1 MEVLNDIA
9 FRLDMDT
16 LLARLHLDKESKDAK
31 DIEHLMES
39 VAPVIKPKAIYEVS
53 YIQYKG
59 CDTVTMGGVTFTSRV
74 LRVNLDKV
82 ERVFPYIATCGREL
96 EKIVAATDDLMRRFW
111 LDTVKDMALR
121 SSLKYL
127 SNYLKRRYALGQ
139 MSTMSPG
146 AGSRDLWPI
155 EQQKQ
160 LFSIFTNVEDLIGVK
175 LTDSFL
181 MIPNK
186 SVSGIYF
193 PTEIKFESCQL
204 CSRKGCLA
212 RKAPYDK
219 NLLEAKY
226 YKDEPYEKGNKK
238 SINKD

>member
-9 FRLDMDT
+9 FQLDMDT
-16 LLARLHLDKESKDAK
+16 LLARLHIDKESEDAK
-31 DIEHLMES
+31 DIQHLVDH
-39 VAPVIKPKAIYEVS
+39 VAPLIKPKAVYKVS

-59 CDTVTMGGVTFTSRV
+59 YDTVNIGGVTFTSRV

-82 ERVFPYIATCGREL
+82 ERVFPYIATCGSEL
-96 EKIVAATDDLMRRFW
+96 EKIVAATDDFMRRFW
-111 LDTVKDMALR
+111 LDTVKEMALEAGR
-121 SSLKYL
+121 KYL
-127 SNYLKRRYALGQ
+127 SNYLKRKYALGQ
-139 MSTMSPG
+139 MSKMSPG
-146 AGSRDLWPI
+146 AGSQDLWPI

-160 LFSIFTNVEDLIGVK
+160 LFSIFGNVEDLIGVK

-204 CSRKGCLA
+204 CPRKGCPS
-212 RKAPYDK
+212 RRAPYDK

-226 YKDEPYEKGNKK
+226 YRGLN
-238 SINKD
+238 

>member
-1 MEVLNDIA
+1 MEVLNDIVVQ
-9 FRLDMDT
+9 LDVDT
-16 LLARLHLDKESKDAK
+16 LLVRLRVDKESEDAK
-31 DIEHLMES
+31 DIQHLIEH
-39 VAPVIKPKAIYEVS
+39 VAPLVKPKAIYEVS

-59 CDTVTMGGVTFTSRV
+59 YDTVAIGAITFTSRV

-96 EKIVAATDDLMRRFW
+96 DEIVAATDDFMRRFW
-111 LDTVKDMALR
+111 LDTIKGMVLET
-121 SSLKYL
+121 SVKYL
-127 SNYLKRRYALGQ
+127 SNYLKRKYALGQ
-139 MSTMSPG
+139 MSKMSPG
-146 AGSRDLWPI
+146 AGSQDLWPI

-160 LFSIFTNVEDLIGVK
+160 LFSIFGNVEDLIGVK
-175 LTDSFL
+175 LTPSFL

-204 CSRKGCLA
+204 CPRKGCLS
-212 RKAPYDK
+212 RRAPYDK

-226 YKDEPYEKGNKK
+226 YKG
-238 SINKD
+238 

>member
-9 FRLDMDT
+9 FQLDMDT
-16 LLARLHLDKESKDAK
+16 LLARLHIDKESEDAK
-31 DIEHLMES
+31 DIQYLIDH
-39 VAPVIKPKAIYEVS
+39 VAPLIKPKAVYEVS

-59 CDTVTMGGVTFTSRV
+59 CDTVNVGGVTFTSRV

-96 EKIVAATDDLMRRFW
+96 EKTVATADDFIRRFW
-111 LDTVKDMALR
+111 LDTVKDMALEAGR
-121 SSLKYL
+121 KYL
-127 SNYLKRRYALGQ
+127 SSYLRRKYALGQ
-139 MSTMSPG
+139 TSSMSPG
-146 AGSRDLWPI
+146 AGSQDLWPI

-160 LFSIFTNVEDLIGVK
+160 LFSIFGNVEDLIGVK

-193 PTEIKFESCQL
+193 PTEIEFESCQL
-204 CSRKGCLA
+204 CPRKGCPS
-212 RKAPYDK
+212 RRAPYDK

-226 YKDEPYEKGNKK
+226 YKGLN
-238 SINKD
+238 

>member
-1 MEVLNDIA
+1 MSLRTGDPKMEVLNDIT
-9 FRLDMDT
+9 FRLDMNT
-16 LLARLHLDKESKDAK
+16 LLARLHIDKESEDAK
-31 DIEHLMES
+31 DIQHLIEN
-39 VAPVIKPKAIYEVS
+39 VAPLVKPKAIYEVC
-53 YIQYKG
+53 YIRHKG
-59 CDTVTMGGVTFTSRV
+59 YETVNVGGIMFTSRV
-74 LRVNLDKV
+74 LQVNLDKV

-96 EKIVAATDDLMRRFW
+96 EKIVAATDDFMRRFW
-111 LDTVKDMALR
+111 LDTVKDMALET
-121 SSLKYL
+121 SKKYL

-139 MSTMSPG
+139 MSKMSPG
-146 AGSRDLWPI
+146 AGSQDLWPL

-160 LFSIFTNVEDLIGVK
+160 LFSIFGNAEDLIGVT

-204 CSRKGCLA
+204 CPRKGCPS
-212 RKAPYDK
+212 RRAPYDK

-226 YKDEPYEKGNKK
+226 YKGRD
-238 SINKD
+238 

>member
-1 MEVLNDIA
+1 MKLW
-9 FRLDMDT
+9 L
-16 LLARLHLDKESKDAK
+16 KYESEDAK
-31 DIEHLMES
+31 DIQHLIER
-39 VAPVIKPKAIYEVS
+39 VAPLIKPKAVYEVS

-59 CDTVTMGGVTFTSRV
+59 CDTVNIGGVTFTSRV
-74 LRVNLDKV
+74 LRVNLDKI

-96 EKIVAATDDLMRRFW
+96 EKIVAATDDFMRRFW
-111 LDTVKDMALR
+111 LDTVKDIALEA
-121 SSLKYL
+121 SGKYL

-139 MSTMSPG
+139 MSSMSPG
-146 AGSRDLWPI
+146 AGSQDLWPI

-160 LFSIFTNVEDLIGVK
+160 LFSIFGNVEDLIGVR

-186 SVSGIYF
+186 TVSGIYF

-204 CSRKGCLA
+204 CPRKECPSR
-212 RKAPYDK
+212 RAPYEK

-226 YKDEPYEKGNKK
+226 FKGLN
-238 SINKD
+238 

>member
-1 MEVLNDIA
+1 MEVLNDID
-9 FRLDMDT
+9 FQLDVDT
-16 LLARLHLDKESKDAK
+16 FLARLRIDKESEDAK
-31 DIEHLMES
+31 DIQHLIDHI
-39 VAPVIKPKAIYEVS
+39 APLIKPKALYEVS

-59 CDTVTMGGVTFTSRV
+59 CDTVNIGGVTFTSRV

-82 ERVFPYIATCGREL
+82 ERVFPYITTCGREL

-111 LDTVKDMALR
+111 LDTIKGMALET
-121 SSLKYL
+121 SVNYL
-127 SNYLKRRYALGQ
+127 SNYLERKYALGQ
-139 MSTMSPG
+139 MSSMSPG
-146 AGSRDLWPI
+146 AGSQDLWPI

-160 LFSIFTNVEDLIGVK
+160 LFSIFGNVEDLIGVK

-186 SVSGIYF
+186 SLSGIYF

-204 CSRKGCLA
+204 CPRKECPA
-212 RKAPYDK
+212 RRAPYDK

-226 YKDEPYEKGNKK
+226 HK
-238 SINKD
+238 IL

>member
-9 FRLDMDT
+9 FQLDVDT
-16 LLARLHLDKESKDAK
+16 LLARLHTDKESEDAK
-31 DIEHLMES
+31 DIQHLIER
-39 VAPVIKPKAIYEVS
+39 VAPLIKPKALYEVS

-59 CDTVTMGGVTFTSRV
+59 CDTVNIGAITFTSRV

-96 EKIVAATDDLMRRFW
+96 EKIVAATDDFMRRFW
-111 LDTVKDMALR
+111 LDTIKDIALEA
-121 SSLKYL
+121 SSKYL

-139 MSTMSPG
+139 MSSMSPG
-146 AGSRDLWPI
+146 AGSQDLWPI

-160 LFSIFTNVEDLIGVK
+160 LFSIFGNVEDLIGVK

-186 SVSGIYF
+186 SLSGIYF

-204 CSRKGCLA
+204 CPRKGCPS
-212 RKAPYDK
+212 RRAPYEK

-226 YKDEPYEKGNKK
+226 FKGLN
-238 SINKD
+238 

>member
-9 FRLDMDT
+9 FQFDMDT
-16 LLARLHLDKESKDAK
+16 LLARLHIDKESSDAK
-31 DIEHLMES
+31 DIQYLVDH
-39 VAPVIKPKAIYEVS
+39 VAPLIKPKALYEVS
-53 YIQYKG
+53 YIEYKG
-59 CDTVTMGGVTFTSRV
+59 CDTVNIGGVAFTSRV

-96 EKIVAATDDLMRRFW
+96 EKIVAATDDFMRRFW
-111 LDTVKDMALR
+111 LDTIKDIALEA
-121 SSLKYL
+121 SGKYL

-139 MSTMSPG
+139 MSSMSPG
-146 AGSRDLWPI
+146 AGSQDLWPI
-155 EQQKQ
+155 KQQKQ
-160 LFSIFTNVEDLIGVK
+160 LFSIFGNVEDLIGVK

-204 CSRKGCLA
+204 CPRKGCPS
-212 RKAPYDK
+212 RRAPYEK

-226 YKDEPYEKGNKK
+226 YKELN
-238 SINKD
+238 